1 MHCARSMVSLA
12 TALFSLGVLSRT
24 MFEKAIVV
32 PVHSHPAIKGDP
44 FCPSRTTTSIHSV
57 PTTALQDFLPHVLYY
72 SRILHSCLN
81 ILLSSNNVNNYT
93 LPSVSLHGR
102 RDGSVSRLAVPLT
115 YVSSSD
121 LPSIVHSL
129 TVDLFQGPNALSD
142 VSSAY
147 GRLLLA
153 LRANTNAFHASK
165 RTSSLSPQT
174 DAALCSRNHATT
186 EHY

>member
-1 MHCARSMVSLA
+1 MCAFDGVAGNCFVFPWGVKQDNVREGHCC
-12 TALFSLGVLSRT
+12 SRT
-24 MFEKAIVV
+24 F
-32 PVHSHPAIKGDP
+32 SSGYKGGP
-44 FCPSRTTTSIHSV
+44 
-57 PTTALQDFLPHVLYY
+57 
-72 SRILHSCLN
+72 
-81 ILLSSNNVNNYT
+81 LLSLKNYNQYPLCTNNCSARLSASRSLLLTHTTFLSQYIAIFQQCQQLHAT
-93 LPSVSLHGR
+93 LSFSSRKAR
-102 RDGSVSRLAVPLT
+102 R
-115 YVSSSD
+115 
-121 LPSIVHSL
+121 IVHSL